1 MEKNYGTKNRIILYY
16 IMLLLGLTTFI
27 LELFVFEIDDVIGF
41 LITLISIY
49 IMIGSIIKLYKL
61 SSKFK
66 ETIKSIINYFF
77 NIC

>member
-61 SSKFK
+61 SSKFIK
-66 ETIKSIINYFF
+66 TIKSIINYFF